1 MANTKV
7 AWSQIIGTRASQQDH
22 ASILSWP
29 NGFRLFLL
37 ADGMGGHNAGDIA
50 SQSVINAFREHFVS
64 SVETDMRKRMLD
76 ALAHSNNTLR
86 KIIIEKP
93 ETEGMGTTL
102 LAVIYDGI
110 SVQWLSVGDS
120 PIWLI
125 RGNEI
130 KRINQN
136 HSMATV
142 LAEKV
147 SQGAITEEEAAHS
160 PLRSQLLEA
169 VMGEEIEMIDAPEST
184 IEIEAGDWII
194 LASDGV
200 ESCSLDNILAISQ
213 SVPGEPQEFVT
224 KLLTNIQAQERTS
237 QDNAS
242 VVAMCVEQ
250 DEMVEPTTFEPQ
262 SGDQFE
268 EPRTQF

>member
-1 MANTKV
+1 MANSEV
-7 AWSQIIGTRASQQDH
+7 AWSQIIGTRNSQQDH

-50 SQSVINAFREHFVS
+50 SQSVINAFKEHFVP
-64 SVETDMRKRMLD
+64 SVEADMRQRMLD
-76 ALAHSNNTLR
+76 ALAHANDTLR
-86 KIIIEKP
+86 KIIIDKP

-102 LAVIYDGI
+102 LAVIFDGVSI
-110 SVQWLSVGDS
+110 QWLSVGDS
-120 PIWLI
+120 PIWVI
-125 RGNEI
+125 RGDEI

-147 SQGAITEEEAAHS
+147 SQGAITQEEAAQS

-169 VMGEEIEMIDAPEST
+169 VMGENIEMVDAPESVM
-184 IEIEAGDWII
+184 EVESGDWVI

-200 ESCSLDNILAISQ
+200 ESCSLKEIVAISD
-213 SVPGEPQEFVT
+213 SSGNPQTFVT
-224 KLLTNIQAQERTS
+224 ALLTSIQSQNRPS

-242 VVAMCVEQ
+242 VIAMSVQ
-250 DEMVEPTTFEPQ
+250 ADEMQEPSTFEPKF
-262 SGDQFE
+262 GGQFE
-268 EPRTQF
+268 EPRTQV